1 MRYRILGVTQ
11 AADAQG
17 NDLPLG
23 GPRLRA
29 LLTALALRTTRTTS
43 PEILIDEVWPDDPPH
58 DAPAA
63 LQALVGRLRRALGRD
78 AVASEPGGYRLD
90 ATPEDVDL
98 FVFER
103 LVREGRARLDG
114 DPAAAARMLGEAL
127 SLWRGPALAD
137 LPDRAAAAARP
148 ESLRQEATRARVEAD
163 LRNGHAHDAV
173 PELMELTGLH
183 PYDEPLHALLVRAL
197 RDTGRRAD
205 ALAAYETV
213 RRALADGLGTD
224 PGPELRALHAELL
237 TSRPAPAPAPAPAR
251 APTSTPSPSPSPESA
266 SVSAAEA
273 GASVPGRRPAGPA
286 GASTRSPERAPT
298 HGPGPAST
306 QDPGPASTQG
316 PASAPSPVAGPA
328 SGPPAAAPVRE
339 PGRVPVPPSPYAVV
353 ASAEHEQGGN
363 IRPRLNSFV
372 GREPELDAIRSE
384 LHRARLVTLTGP
396 GGSGKTRLAEEAA
409 AGHPQAWLAEL
420 APLDRPEAVPGAVVS
435 ALGLRE
441 TVLMTHEMTVQQDDP
456 VALLVEYCASRSQL
470 LILDNCEHV
479 IDAAAE
485 LAETLLTHCPGLT
498 ILATSREPLGVPGES
513 VRPVEPLLPGPAHR
527 LFLERAAAVGPGTG
541 VTDDPAAVDE
551 ICRRLDGLPLAIE
564 LAAARLRMLTA
575 RQIADRLDD
584 RFRLLT
590 SGNRTALPRQQTLR
604 AVVDW
609 SWDLLDESER
619 TVLRE
624 VSVFAGGWDLEA
636 AEAVCTGPVAEAVGA
651 LVDKSL
657 VVAAPCRRGA
667 GVMRYRMLE
676 TIHEYAAERAA
687 VTPELRTAAE
697 RRHRAWARALA
708 EEADPLLRSAD
719 QLRWIQ
725 RLETDMDNIRAA
737 LHRSVVAADEPEAGA
752 LVLAMGW
759 FWWLRNF
766 RREGAAWTGRVVRL
780 GTALDAQQSPDAP
793 TRDAPTRDVPAPDVP
808 APAAGARAKVPEHLK
823 HPEHPEHPAWARPR
837 RGTSGA
843 VRSGDV
849 TSPAGAGNAP
859 GPVGVRDVTGP
870 VGAGDDAAGVTG
882 AWGISDPFGADFDPG
897 ADLGLGSEAGSDHPL
912 HRLRTKLRLLQFF
925 LAAEL
930 GQGLPMDERTV
941 EYVTRLRNRLARGGP
956 DAASFPGIIWPL
968 IGFLIGSDDVRRSM
982 EISLANCRV
991 YGGDWEIGAALL
1003 FRVHVAVDTPGGM
1016 EGIDEYLAELGTVSR
1031 RVGDRWMR
1039 AQVCSAGGEAAMVRG
1054 RLQEAKGQYE
1064 EALRLAHEVGAYAES
1079 PFLIARLGEIA
1090 YREGD
1095 RAGALTALD
1104 EATAAA
1110 DRYAVPD
1117 SRAFVLL
1124 LRSQMAIDDR
1134 DLTRA
1139 RELCEAAR
1147 AETLRGTPPPQF
1159 IAALNGIDALLTATE
1174 TGPGPGLRGLADALH
1189 EAVSERCAEAVLAAL
1204 AERSAGVLSGI
1215 GDHARVVRVLA
1226 AASRWRG
1233 GHPRPRPECEL
1244 LERVEAAA
1252 LAGLGPAAY
1261 ETERATGATL
1271 TPDDVRRELAEASA
1285 EAPATA
1291 GP

>member
-43 PEILIDEVWPDDPPH
+43 PETLIDEVWPDDPPH

-78 AVASEPGGYRLD
+78 AVVSEPGGYRLD

-103 LVREGRARLDG
+103 LVREGRARLEG
-114 DPAAAARMLGEAL
+114 DPATAARTLREAL

-148 ESLRQEATRARVEAD
+148 ESLRQDATRARVEAD

-173 PELMELTGLH
+173 PELKELTGLH

-197 RDTGRRAD
+197 RDSGRRAD

-237 TSRPAPAPAPAPAR
+237 TQRPAPAPA
-251 APTSTPSPSPSPESA
+251 STPSPSPSPASA
-266 SVSAAEA
+266 SASASASAAEA
-273 GASVPGRRPAGPA
+273 GGSVFGRGPAGPPV
-286 GASTRSPERAPT
+286 ASTRSPAPAST
-298 HGPGPAST
+298 YSSGPAST
-306 QDPGPASTQG
+306 YGS
-316 PASAPSPVAGPA
+316 ASAPSPVAGPA
-328 SGPPAAAPVRE
+328 SGPPATAPVRE
-339 PGRVPVPPSPYAVV
+339 PVPPSPYAAV
-353 ASAEHEQGGN
+353 APAQHEQGGN

-409 AGHPQAWLAEL
+409 TGHPQAWLAEL

-456 VALLVEYCASRSQL
+456 VALLVEYCAPRSQL

-513 VRPVEPLLPGPAHR
+513 VRPVEPLLPDPAHR
-527 LFLERAAAVGPGTG
+527 LFLERAAAVGPGSG

-667 GVMRYRMLE
+667 GGMRYRMLE

-687 VTPELRTAAE
+687 ATPELRTAAE

-780 GTALDAQQSPDAP
+780 GAALDAQQSPDAP
-793 TRDAPTRDVPAPDVP
+793 TRDAATRDAATRDVPARD
-808 APAAGARAKVPEHLK
+808 APASATGARAEVPER
-823 HPEHPEHPAWARPR
+823 PERAENLEWARPR

-843 VRSGDV
+843 VRTGDG

-870 VGAGDDAAGVTG
+870 VGAGDDATGMSGVWGTG
-882 AWGISDPFGADFDPG
+882 DPFGADFDPG

-1003 FRVHVAVDTPGGM
+1003 FRVHVAVDAPGGM

-1095 RAGALTALD
+1095 RAGARTALD

-1134 DLTRA
+1134 DPARA

-1147 AETLRGTPPPQF
+1147 AETRRGTPPPQF

-1174 TGPGPGLRGLADALH
+1174 SGPGPGLRGLAEALH
-1189 EAVSERCAEAVLAAL
+1189 EAVSQRCAEAVLAAL

-1233 GHPRPRPECEL
+1233 GHPRPMPECEL
-1244 LERVEAAA
+1244 LERVEATA
-1252 LAGLGPAAY
+1252 LAGLGPTAY

-1271 TPDDVRRELAEASA
+1271 TPDDVQRELAEASA